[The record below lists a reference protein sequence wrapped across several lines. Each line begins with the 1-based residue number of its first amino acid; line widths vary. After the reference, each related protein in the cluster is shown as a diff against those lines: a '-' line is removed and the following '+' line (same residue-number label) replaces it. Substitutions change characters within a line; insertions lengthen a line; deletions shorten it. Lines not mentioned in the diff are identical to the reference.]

1 MKENDEIIAVF
12 WSISVLLFANWW
24 HGRLFTA
31 KYCDFRDHFAPNS
44 CFGPRWSEMYI
55 RRGLQIAIKCKLQLP
70 NTKEKR
76 MWLYALHDHSIH
88 GHVMFVLSNRNGLSI
103 VHYIHISHQFAI
115 LLHIQHVKKEIMQF
129 NKKSVKK
136 LRYISLTVH
145 HRPKLVFNDVF
156 VRWFSVRNCK

>member
-1 MKENDEIIAVF
+1 MYFDQFRRYFLPIDDMTDYLRPNIVTFAIILHSIHASGQDDPKCTFEEVF
-12 WSISVLLFANWW
+12 KS
-24 HGRLFTA
+24 
-31 KYCDFRDHFAPNS
+31 
-44 CFGPRWSEMYI
+44 RWSVSYNY
-55 RRGLQIAIKCKLQLP
+55 QTP
-70 NTKEKR
+70 TKKR

-129 NKKSVKK
+129 NKKSAKK

-145 HRPKLVFNDVF
+145 HRPKLEFNDVF